1 VSAPGNSGPA
11 FPSVELDQVTGS
23 VCDQH
28 FGLSLRDYFA
38 AKAMA
43 SLIVVS
49 GTASHS
55 QLRAMVDK
63 AGAKDGQDWAAIT
76 AYQIADEMLKA
87 RQQ

>member
-1 VSAPGNSGPA
+1 MSAKDGGPA
-11 FPSVELDQVTGS
+11 LPVVELDRVTGN

-28 FGLSLRDYFA
+28 FGMSMRDYFA

-43 SLIVVS
+43 SLLVLS
-49 GTASHS
+49 ASASSS
-55 QLRAMVDK
+55 QLRSMVDK